1 MSQAA
6 TISGK
11 KARKVLPRVRGAPL
25 GGFFVR
31 RSRSVPLAFRIPLRS
46 DALLASPFQKP
57 PPFLLPSFSSSSFF
71 FPPRIAKDQP
81 SVQIVIHLDRFP
93 FRDSNF
99 NSRGS
104 TWTQIFPQSMNSW
117 FSFLLIQ
124 SY

>member
-57 PPFLLPSFSSSSFF
+57 PPLPSPLLFFFFLF

-104 TWTQIFPQSMNSW
+104 TWTQNFPQSMNSW
-117 FSFLLIQ
+117 FFFLLIQ

>member
-57 PPFLLPSFSSSSFF
+57 PPLPSPLLFFFFLF

-117 FSFLLIQ
+117 FFFLLIQ